1 LALFLL
7 SQIFL
12 PLSRFGQQEH
22 ESLIKMAS
30 KPLYRKIV
38 KTCFNAM
45 NEKLDAGPAG
55 TLFSLQNFSKIV
67 KIIES
72 SSL

>member
-7 SQIFL
+7 NQIFL

-22 ESLIKMAS
+22 ERLIKMAG

-45 NEKLDAGPAG
+45 NGKLDAGPAG
-55 TLFSLQNFSKIV
+55 TLFFTTAF
-67 KIIES
+67 
-72 SSL
+72 